1 MKLTKFKSILDYLCL
16 FANSIAL
23 AIAVGTVAFFVP
35 YTNADSMLKTIFIFL
50 IISTIL
56 TMIIFV
62 VHPYITNQLLKNILK
77 YVSLSTSLIVTVL
90 YYLFAAKTYAVLY
103 TVAAILTLV
112 FVALA
117 AYEIMVVYNLVKGAQ
132 AQQPSPKAVKV
143 KAVYNEEV
151 IQVPEEQPIYAPDT
165 LNRKKR
171 ILFNTAAIL
180 GLVAFATALII
191 NLVSTIVSF
200 KDVAFNE
207 IFKDHIAC
215 VAFIVCI
222 VNLLLTLFGTVL
234 NATKISRNIKKYNK
248 ASVVSCIAFN
258 FSFVWLTFVLGIVS
272 SLLVNPVVYALS
284 ALNIITSALMIIASA
299 VLYLVGLLIK
309 GKPAKEVYTSDLYK
323 ASGDLKSLKTLLEQ
337 SLITQTEYNTL
348 KKKILENTKL

>member
-1 MKLTKFKSILDYLCL
+1 MKLSKFKSILDYICL
-16 FANSIAL
+16 FTNSIAL

-35 YTNADSMLKTIFIFL
+35 YTNADGMLKTVFIFL
-50 IISTIL
+50 IVSTIL
-56 TMIIFV
+56 TMIVFV

-90 YYLFAAKTYAVLY
+90 YYLFAAKTYAALFA
-103 TVAAILTLV
+103 VAAILTLV

-117 AYEIMVVYNLVKGAQ
+117 VYEIMLVYALVKGSQ
-132 AQQPSPKAVKV
+132 SQPTKKVEKV

-151 IQVPEEQPIYAPDT
+151 IQVPEEKPLYAPDT

-200 KDVAFNE
+200 KDVTFNA
-207 IFKDHIAC
+207 IFKNHIAC

-222 VNLLLTLFGTVL
+222 VNILLTLFGTVL

-258 FSFVWLTFVLGIVS
+258 FTFVWLTFMFGIMS
-272 SLLVNPVVYALS
+272 SLLVNPIVYALALLNFISS
-284 ALNIITSALMIIASA
+284 ALIIIASA

-309 GKPAKEVYTSDLYK
+309 GSLAKDVYVSNLYK
-323 ASGDLKSLKTLLEQ
+323 ASGDLKSLKTMLEQ
-337 SLITQTEYNTL
+337 SLITQAEYNAL
-348 KKKILENTKL
+348 KKKILESTKF